1 MSYKTLKNTNF
12 WTKLKKPILALA
24 PMAGVTDSP
33 FRQMC
38 KPFGADVVYSEMASA
53 SALFFNPEKTLE
65 LARFE
70 ESERPYIVQLFGN
83 NPEHFSVAASIIT
96 EKIKPDGID
105 INFGCPAPKV
115 FKQGSGC
122 ALMPEKELA
131 RNIISAVCDHT
142 HLPVSI
148 KIRLGIKDMTAEY
161 FIKNI
166 QDLLFRAVMIHGR
179 TYEGNFSGTVDFERV
194 ASIKKMIP
202 EKIVLANGGINTPEH
217 AATILEQFPLLDGI
231 GIARGA
237 LGKPFLFQQI
247 KDILGRKKSH
257 TYTFEEITRIAL
269 RHAEIV
275 YRQRGDVGMM
285 EMRKHL
291 GWYFRGFP
299 GVSELRKKLVQIESI
314 DELKNIL
321 GIK

>member
-1 MSYKTLKNTNF
+1 MF

-38 KPFGADVVYSEMASA
+38 KSFGADTVYSEMASA
-53 SALFFNPEKTLE
+53 SALFFDSEKTLD
-65 LARFE
+65 LIRFE
-70 ESERPYIVQLFGN
+70 ENERPYIVQLFGN
-83 NPEHFSVAASIIT
+83 NPEHFSVATRIIT

-122 ALMPEKELA
+122 ALMPKKELA
-131 RNIISAVCDHT
+131 RSIISAVCEHT
-142 HLPVSI
+142 YLPVSI
-148 KIRLGIKDMTAEY
+148 KIRLGIKDMTAEH
-161 FIKNI
+161 FIENV
-166 QDLLFRAVMIHGR
+166 QDLPFHAVMIHGR
-179 TYEGNFSGTVDFERV
+179 TFEGNFSGAVDFERV
-194 ASIKKMIP
+194 AVIKKMIP
-202 EKIVLANGGINTPEH
+202 EKIVLANGGINTPRQ
-217 AATILEQFPLLDGI
+217 AKDILDTFSLLDGL

-247 KDILGRKKSH
+247 KEVLEGKKPH
-257 TYTFEEITRIAL
+257 TYTMEEITRIAL
-269 RHAEIV
+269 QHAELMHH
-275 YRQRGDVGMM
+275 QRGDAGML

-299 GVSELRKKLVQIESI
+299 GSVELRKKLLAVKNIK
-314 DELKNIL
+314 ELKNIL
-321 GIK
+321 A